1 MSELDVLRKDI
12 DVIDERI
19 ADLLLSRF
27 AVVKEIGAVKKRDG
41 LPVTNSGREE
51 EVIAKVRSYAL
62 DAAEKDAVEKAY
74 RAIIQASKDLDK

>member
-41 LPVTNSGREE
+41 IPVTNASREE

-74 RAIIQASKDLDK
+74 RAIIQASKDLEK

>member
-27 AVVKEIGAVKKRDG
+27 AVVREIGAVKKRDG

-74 RAIIQASKDLDK
+74 RAIIQASKDLEK

>member
-41 LPVTNSGREE
+41 IPVTNASREE

-62 DAAEKDAVEKAY
+62 DAAEKDAVEKVY
-74 RAIIQASKDLDK
+74 RAVIQASKDLEK

>member
-27 AVVKEIGAVKKRDG
+27 AVVREIGAVKKRDG
-41 LPVTNSGREE
+41 IPVTNSGREE

-74 RAIIQASKDLDK
+74 RAIIQASKDLEK

>member
-74 RAIIQASKDLDK
+74 RAIIQASKDLEK

>member
-27 AVVKEIGAVKKRDG
+27 AVVREIGAVKKRDG
-41 LPVTNSGREE
+41 LPITNSGREE
-51 EVIAKVRSYAL
+51 DVIAKVRSYAL

-74 RAIIQASKDLDK
+74 RAIIQASKDLEK

>member
-41 LPVTNSGREE
+41 LPITNSGREE

-74 RAIIQASKDLDK
+74 RAIIQASKDLEK

>member
-51 EVIAKVRSYAL
+51 EVIAKVRTYAL

-74 RAIIQASKDLDK
+74 RAIIQASKDLEK